1 MYTKIHTQKD
11 VLRER
16 YLYQSELTPLGFPK
30 LLPVHASLSGLNA
43 VSFCE
48 AVKEKNP
55 KKALCHFFIDDTRF
69 EPLWNQPQKYL
80 PMLENFKY
88 VCAPDFSFYDSM
100 PKVMQLHQVYRS
112 RALAWW
118 LFMNGCDVIPTVGW
132 GNAETFDFCFEG
144 LPEESTLAVSTNG
157 CFTDQGKECYQ
168 QGFKEMCSRLHP
180 AEILVVGRP
189 IDVDTDVKITY
200 RESFGQQLTRK
211 LRG

>member
-1 MYTKIHTQKD
+1 MQYHFVRRQK
-11 VLRER
+11 
-16 YLYQSELTPLGFPK
+16 K
-30 LLPVHASLSGLNA
+30 
-43 VSFCE
+43 
-48 AVKEKNP
+48 KNP

-80 PMLENFKY
+80 PTLENFKY
-88 VCAPDFSFYDSM
+88 ICAPDFSFYDSM

-118 LFMNGCDVIPTVGW
+118 LFMSGCNIIPTVGW

-144 LPEESTLAVSTNG
+144 LPEESTLAISTNG
-157 CFTDQGKECYQ
+157 CFTDQGKECYR

-180 AEILVVGRP
+180 TEILVVGRP

-200 RESFGQQLTRK
+200 RESFGQKLTRK

>member
-1 MYTKIHTQKD
+1 MSDILSIRTYSTGI
-11 VLRER
+11 
-16 YLYQSELTPLGFPK
+16 SK
-30 LLPVHASLSGLNA
+30 LLPVHAALSGLNA

-55 KKALCHFFIDDTRF
+55 KKALCHFFIDDARF

-118 LFMNGCDVIPTVGW
+118 LFMNGCNVIPTVGW
-132 GNAETFDFCFEG
+132 GNAETFDFALKGCQKRVRWQSVQTAVLPIKARSVIAG
-144 LPEESTLAVSTNG
+144 LQRNVFPTPSCRNFSCWAP
-157 CFTDQGKECYQ
+157 Y
-168 QGFKEMCSRLHP
+168 
-180 AEILVVGRP
+180 
-189 IDVDTDVKITY
+189 
-200 RESFGQQLTRK
+200 
-211 LRG
+211 

>member
-30 LLPVHASLSGLNA
+30 LLPVHAALSGLNA

-55 KKALCHFFIDDTRF
+55 KKALCHFFIDDARF

-118 LFMNGCDVIPTVGW
+118 LFMNGCNVIPTVGW
-132 GNAETFDFCFEG
+132 GNTETFEFCFEG
-144 LPEESTLAVSTNG
+144 ATRREHAGSQHKRLLYRSRQGVLSTGL
-157 CFTDQGKECYQ
+157 Q
-168 QGFKEMCSRLHP
+168 
-180 AEILVVGRP
+180 
-189 IDVDTDVKITY
+189 
-200 RESFGQQLTRK
+200 
-211 LRG
+211 

>member
-1 MYTKIHTQKD
+1 MYTEIHTQKD

-16 YLYQSELTPLGFPK
+16 YLYQADLTPLGFPA
-30 LLPVHASLSGLNA
+30 LFPVHADLGGLKA

-48 AVKEKNP
+48 STREKNP
-55 KKALCHFFIDDTRF
+55 KKAFCHFFIDDARF
-69 EPLWNQPQKYL
+69 ESLWNQPQKYL
-80 PMLENFKY
+80 PTLENFKY

-118 LFMNGCDVIPTVGW
+118 LFMSGCTVIPTVGW
-132 GNAETFDFCFEG
+132 GSEETFDFCFEG

-157 CFTDQGKECYQ
+157 CFTDQGKKCYR

-180 AEILVVGRP
+180 TEVLVVGRP
-189 IDVDTDVKITY
+189 IDVDADVKITY

>member
-30 LLPVHASLSGLNA
+30 LLPVHAALSGLNA

-55 KKALCHFFIDDTRF
+55 KKALCHFFIDDARF

-100 PKVMQLHQVYRS
+100 PKVVQLHQVYRS

-132 GNAETFDFCFEG
+132 GNAETFDFALKGCQKRVRWQSVQTAA
-144 LPEESTLAVSTNG
+144 LPIKARSVIDRASKKCVPDS
-157 CFTDQGKECYQ
+157 
-168 QGFKEMCSRLHP
+168 
-180 AEILVVGRP
+180 ILQ
-189 IDVDTDVKITY
+189 K
-200 RESFGQQLTRK
+200 F
-211 LRG
+211 